1 MSVRKRIWTTSSGE
15 TKESWMVL
23 YRDSQG
29 DRCQETFGRKKDADA
44 RQAEIKI
51 EMRSGIHVAS
61 SKSPTVAT
69 AAEHWLRAAE
79 QAGLERS
86 TLAQYRQHV
95 THHIVR

>member
-51 EMRSGIHVAS
+51 EMQVWHPRRI
-61 SKSPTVAT
+61 
-69 AAEHWLRAAE
+69 E
-79 QAGLERS
+79 QVP
-86 TLAQYRQHV
+86 RQWRQPQSIGSV
-95 THHIVR
+95 QPSRPVWSVRRWSNIGSM